1 MMSCQSINILRKG
14 SIGLLN
20 AQHAFTLFAFR
31 LPLTFFYLFIQD
43 KLLCLSAV
51 SFPDKDSIR
60 QDPMLKF
67 NFCPGLGLFSFC
79 ISMEILY
86 EHRSFPS

>member
-20 AQHAFTLFAFR
+20 AQPAFTLFAFR

-51 SFPDKDSIR
+51 SFPDKAS
-60 QDPMLKF
+60 
-67 NFCPGLGLFSFC
+67 LGHNA
-79 ISMEILY
+79 MT
-86 EHRSFPS
+86 